1 MAKLHTL
8 QAHGSGRPVSMR
20 NTYTAAMRA
29 ADAPGD
35 DPLARA
41 LRELNSRA
49 LRVCPSAHKF
59 VAILRVLARWGV
71 IVSQNRGLCPCPFFG
86 DCSIITPH
94 LRALAF
100 AIRGHGVRA
109 CVEFIGDF
117 GLL

>member
-59 VAILRVLARWGV
+59 VAILVFWRGGVLLFRKISVFALV
-71 IVSQNRGLCPCPFFG
+71 LSLATVVSSPR
-86 DCSIITPH
+86 T
-94 LRALAF
+94 
-100 AIRGHGVRA
+100 
-109 CVEFIGDF
+109 
-117 GLL
+117 